1 MDYKYFLGCIS
12 EDSVKT
18 KYKELSKVY
27 HPSSTYTNAKPNP
40 ATFISLKAE
49 YDYIILEEIE
59 YPISN
64 IPIDIRKYPLTPDEA
79 YEAFKKET
87 VTNLNPEEIEYNRV
101 KLYFDRLRTSDDM
114 YDAIDGILEDKD
126 HIKFWYLSEMQK
138 LDNLTKEHFKY
149 ITWKLKMNISI
160 ALSAYD
166 NYIKQKVS

>member
-12 EDSVKT
+12 EDAVKT

-27 HPSSTYTNAKPNP
+27 HPSSTYSNATPNP
-40 ATFISLKAE
+40 ATFILLKAE
-49 YDYIILEEIE
+49 YDHIIESDNIE
-59 YPISN
+59 YPIQNFILNYEN
-64 IPIDIRKYPLTPDEA
+64 IQKVVEREYNKQN
-79 YEAFKKET
+79 
-87 VTNLNPEEIEYNRV
+87 VTNLSPDEIEYNRV
-101 KLYFDRLRTSDDM
+101 KLYFDRLKINDDI
-114 YDAIDGILEDKD
+114 YTIIDGILEDKD
-126 HIKFWYLSEMQK
+126 RIKFWYLSEMQK